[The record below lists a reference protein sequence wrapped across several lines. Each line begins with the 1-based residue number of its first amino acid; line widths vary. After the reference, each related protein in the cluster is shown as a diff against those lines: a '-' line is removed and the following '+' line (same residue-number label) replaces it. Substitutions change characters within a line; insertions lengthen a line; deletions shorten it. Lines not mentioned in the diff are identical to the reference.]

1 MQQNSEFTAQFSPR
15 LNSGV
20 ASEPRPSTIA
30 ISKQLGA
37 KNLFVDSP
45 LTLFY
50 RNSVYSTT
58 RLQQHYLTMGTIGS
72 IGFPPEYLHYAAMSK
87 NSEFTVRFSPRLN
100 AGVASEPRPS
110 TIAISKQLGAENL
123 FVDSPLTLVYRNR
136 VSETTS
142 LIETAI
148 LVKKL

>member
-1 MQQNSEFTAQFSPR
+1 MGTIGSIGFPPEYLHYAAMSKNSEFTVRFSPR

-50 RNSVYSTT
+50 RNSVFNTT
-58 RLQQHYLTMGTIGS
+58 RL
-72 IGFPPEYLHYAAMSK
+72 
-87 NSEFTVRFSPRLN
+87 
-100 AGVASEPRPS
+100 
-110 TIAISKQLGAENL
+110 
-123 FVDSPLTLVYRNR
+123 VDAVIVGEKDL
-136 VSETTS
+136 
-142 LIETAI
+142 
-148 LVKKL
+148 